1 MNKCRNC
8 DKTFDN
14 DITEYFVYLPSSTV
28 AQSCCCEACAK
39 ELVVKERKKIVDKLN
54 KFDDE
59 TKIYKS
65 SLIDLNIKG
74 EQ

>member
-39 ELVVKERKKIVDKLN
+39 ELVVKERKKN
-54 KFDDE
+54 
-59 TKIYKS
+59 S
-65 SLIDLNIKG
+65 R
-74 EQ
+74 

>member
-8 DKTFDN
+8 EKTFDN
-14 DITEYFVYLPSSTV
+14 DILEYFVYLPSSTV

-39 ELVVKERKKIVDKLN
+39 ELVVKERNKLIDKVL
-54 KFDDE
+54 KFDEE

-65 SLIDLNIKG
+65 SLIDLNLKG
-74 EQ
+74 E